1 MYNCLIMEK
10 LTKIVATIGPS
21 SDTEEKIESLLKAGV
36 NVIRFNF
43 KHSDVEWHNERILRV
58 QKVAKKMKVHIGI
71 LLDLQGPEIRINMP
85 VPEIKVEEDELLVLG
100 ERVFTDKTVKGIFVS
115 HPQMLPYLEV
125 GQKLI
130 ADDGAF
136 TFIVTEAKKNEAVLQ
151 VKNKGVLKNRKSLR
165 IPGSD
170 FPFPLLIDRDF
181 DGLKLAARTEID
193 YIALSYVRTA
203 EDVQTLRKEMEKYN
217 VNAQIIS
224 KIETK
229 SSIRNLDGII
239 DESDGIMVAR
249 GDLGIE
255 LPIEEVPYYQ
265 KIIINKSLE
274 KGVPVIT
281 ATQMLQSMTD
291 NPYPTRAE
299 VSDVA
304 NATYDLTD
312 AVMLSGE
319 SASGKY
325 PLKTVEMMKKTIIM
339 NETRFISDTRKRF
352 NFKPHDHR
360 SLICEAAYNLSL
372 SLIANGEKV
381 AGFIAFTS
389 TGRTIKLL
397 SRYRPKQPIFAL
409 TDTAHTAEGLS
420 LNYGVYP
427 VVLKEMGFKEE
438 FVFIEKASVVQVIK
452 YLKKNLNPPEGTY
465 IMLHG
470 DSWLLNGRTST
481 VKLLRPVDLN
491 L

>member
-1 MYNCLIMEK
+1 MKK

-21 SDTEEKIESLLKAGV
+21 SDSEELIEKLIEAGV

-43 KHSDVEWHNERILRV
+43 KHSDVSWHNERILRV
-58 QKVAKKMKVHIGI
+58 QKVADKMKRHIGV

-85 VPEIKVEEDELLVLG
+85 VAEIKVKEGEKLVLG
-100 ERVFTDKTVKGIFVS
+100 ERVFKDPSVKGIFVS
-115 HPQMLPYLEV
+115 HPQMIPFLEV

-136 TFIVTEAKKNEAVLQ
+136 TFIVRETKKDEAVIE
-151 VKNKGVLKNRKSLR
+151 VRNTGTLKNRKSLR

-170 FPFPLLIDRDF
+170 FPFPLLIERDF
-181 DGLKLAARTEID
+181 EGLKLAARTEID
-193 YIALSYVRTA
+193 YVALSYVRTA
-203 EDVQTLRKEMEKYN
+203 QDVRTLREEMKKYK
-217 VNAQIIS
+217 VDAQIVS
-224 KIETK
+224 KIETR
-229 SSIRNLDGII
+229 SSINNLDGII
-239 DESDGIMVAR
+239 KESDGIMVAR

-274 KGVPVIT
+274 RGVPVIT
-281 ATQMLQSMTD
+281 ATQMLQSMVD

-325 PLKTVEMMKKTIIM
+325 PLKAVEMMKKTIDV
-339 NETRFISDTRKRF
+339 NETKFVDDTRKRF
-352 NFKPHDHR
+352 NFENSDHR
-360 SLICEAAYNLSL
+360 SLICGSAYNLSL
-372 SLIANGEKV
+372 ALNAIGEKL
-381 AGFIAFTS
+381 AGFIVFTS
-389 TGRTIKLL
+389 TGRTVKLL
-397 SRYRPKQPIFAL
+397 SRYRPSHPIYAL
-409 TDTAHTAEGLS
+409 TDTANCAEGLS
-420 LNYGVYP
+420 VNYGVYP
-427 VVLKEMGFKEE
+427 TVLKDIGFKEK
-438 FVFIEKASVVQVIK
+438 FVFIEKQSVIKIIK
-452 YLKKNLNPPEGTY
+452 YLQKNMGAPEGTF
-465 IMLHG
+465 IMVHG
-470 DSWLLNGRTST
+470 DSWLLNGQTSSVKVVRT
-481 VKLLRPVDLN
+481 KDLN